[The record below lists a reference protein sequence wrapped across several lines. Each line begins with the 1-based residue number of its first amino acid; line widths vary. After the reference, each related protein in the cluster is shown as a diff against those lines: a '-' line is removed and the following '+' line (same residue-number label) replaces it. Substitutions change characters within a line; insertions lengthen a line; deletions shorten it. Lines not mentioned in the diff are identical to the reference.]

1 VVCYVLS
8 LDAVV
13 PVVGPSLTGSTWG
26 SFYTHFPARLILG
39 VFIAIPILA
48 ALGVDAWRDQV
59 STRTRVL
66 MLLPAV
72 IVWGVLAVSMGA
84 LHRGFV
90 LPAVAA
96 AVGVGVLAAVAVRP
110 ALVVLIPVA
119 LAVEL
124 VANGIGN
131 HRPLFPIS
139 DYLRRG
145 PVVTALREH

>member
-1 VVCYVLS
+1 
-8 LDAVV
+8 
-13 PVVGPSLTGSTWG
+13 
-26 SFYTHFPARLILG
+26 
-39 VFIAIPILA
+39 
-48 ALGVDAWRDQV
+48 
-59 STRTRVL
+59 
-66 MLLPAV
+66 V
-72 IVWGVLAVSMGA
+72 IVWGGLAVSMGA

-145 PVVTALREH
+145 PVVTALREHPVGRYLVLAPTRWGKTGYHVLQRRADWGLTATQRSMIDGLEEAQGYNPAQLLRYWTFTR